1 MATQRPPLAQRKG
14 ITVTAPSSH
23 PPCDSLRS
31 ARSCSRSRGV
41 SISRATGICID
52 KIYEPKHFPQPA
64 KDPALSE
71 CQSLKLVS
79 AASERSLGEG
89 EVVGVRVVG
98 EGERRSGS
106 PITKLVFGEEGA
118 RNLVRF

>member
-23 PPCDSLRS
+23 PPADSLRS
-31 ARSCSRSRGV
+31 ARSSSRSRGV

-52 KIYEPKHFPQPA
+52 KIYEPKHFPPQPA
-64 KDPALSE
+64 KDSALSE
-71 CQSLKLVS
+71 CQSLKLLS
-79 AASERSLGEG
+79 AASQRSLEEG
-89 EVVGVRVVG
+89 EVVGVRVG
-98 EGERRSGS
+98 EGERSGS
-106 PITKLVFGEEGA
+106 PITKLVFKEGA